1 MNKLI
6 KSGAR
11 FGDSILL
18 AMGHM
23 AWVDPILPFVMT
35 IGISLTPL
43 VWLLSAWV
51 CAGFCAVWL
60 LLLFVVLK
68 TDEQIGLTEW
78 LRSWLARHSS
88 MNITQPEAPRS
99 LRVVIDRETHKG
111 VAKALALPS
120 RSDSRPLIR
129 PNEVRSIALTLEAV
143 GNLARLL
150 PANIKGQGTAI
161 DVLIRALRRRCS
173 GVSNSIKPISFL
185 LVGPTGVGKTEL
197 AKLTAQGL
205 GRTLERFDI
214 GQLGKE
220 GQHSSSQGAA
230 WTLFGSPQGFIGGE
244 GMLTSAVA
252 ANPTA
257 VVLLD
262 EIEKGNPE
270 LLDLFLAILDEGSA
284 KDNKTN
290 AVIDFSQTIIFFTSN
305 LITEIPLEVQRNPS
319 LARNLVLATAFL
331 KPEMI
336 NRINHVVPMKSLD
349 REALRNIATDVL
361 RSFVTNAVG
370 TAPHKRVGQSV
381 IDLVLTRSDTKYG
394 ARDVKRVV
402 DEIVGDPLSDALI
415 VRGNRFPVK
424 KVAVTARNGR
434 IEVEVA

>member
-1 MNKLI
+1 
-6 KSGAR
+6 
-11 FGDSILL
+11 
-18 AMGHM
+18 MGS
-23 AWVDPILPFVMT
+23 P
-35 IGISLTPL
+35 
-43 VWLLSAWV
+43 
-51 CAGFCAVWL
+51 
-60 LLLFVVLK
+60 
-68 TDEQIGLTEW
+68 
-78 LRSWLARHSS
+78 
-88 MNITQPEAPRS
+88 QPEEPHSAK
-99 LRVVIDRETHKG
+99 VVINREAHNG
-111 VAKALALPS
+111 VAKALAPPS
-120 RSDSRPLIR
+120 RSDSGLTFR
-129 PNEVRSIALTLEAV
+129 PNEVRSIALTPEAV
-143 GNLARLL
+143 GNVARLL
-150 PANIKGQGTAI
+150 PSNIKGQGTAI
-161 DVLIRALRRRCS
+161 DMLIRALRRRCS
-173 GVSNSIKPISFL
+173 GVSDSRQPISFL

-205 GRTLERFDI
+205 GRTVERFDI

-220 GQHSSSQGAA
+220 GQHSGSQGAA

-252 ANPTA
+252 ANPNA

-270 LLDLFLAILDEGSA
+270 LLDLFLAILDEGLA

-319 LARNLVLATAFL
+319 RARNLVLATAFL

-336 NRINHVVPMKSLD
+336 NRINHVVPLKSLD
-349 REALRNIATDVL
+349 DEALRSIANDEL
-361 RSFVTNAVG
+361 QRFLTNAKAVG
-370 TAPHKRVGQSV
+370 PAAQKRVGQSV

-415 VRGNRFPVK
+415 FRGNRFPVK
-424 KVAVTARNGR
+424 QVAVTARNGR